1 MSIVILRTRMFRD
14 GKMPRR
20 RAMCRCVCGNVFFA
34 WAQHVKS
41 GNTRSCGCLKSK
53 LTGVASRRYA
63 EAYSMKSHPAYEL
76 YRRWCGIKT
85 RCLKEGSRSYPNY
98 GGRGIKLHER
108 WHDFAAF
115 LEDVGL
121 PPEGK
126 TIDRVDNDG
135 NYEPGNVRWATPRQQ
150 ANNRRTTLT
159 GPKKPPY
166 FKKEK
171 PPLPPN
177 WLAACDGVE
186 RL

>member
-1 MSIVILRTRMFRD
+1 MSITILRTRMFRN

-20 RAMCRCVCGNVFFA
+20 RAMCRCVCGATFFA

-53 LTGVASRRYA
+53 LTGVASRRYS
-63 EAYSMKSHPAYEL
+63 EAYSMPSHPAYVL

-85 RCLKEGSRSYPNY
+85 RCLKEGSTSYRNY
-98 GGRGIKLHER
+98 GGRGIKLHAR

-126 TIDRVDNDG
+126 TIDRINNDG

-150 ANNRRTTLT
+150 ANNRRTTLV
-159 GPKKPPY
+159 GPKPPPVKP
-166 FKKEK
+166 KLQ
-171 PPLPPN
+171 LPTD
-177 WLAACDGVE
+177 WLEGCDGGE